1 MKVIEPKIAII
12 LVNYNGVN
20 DTFECIESLSTST
33 YNNFKIIVVDNKS
46 TDNSAQ
52 ILRKYQSKYN
62 YILLEA
68 KNNDGFSSGNNIG
81 IRYAVEHKFDYVLL
95 LNNDTLVDKHFLKEL
110 ILTQN
115 YYEDKAIISSKIYY
129 AYDRNRIWYAGGT
142 FNKITSRTEHIGIHE
157 IDCGQFNEEK
167 KVSFISGC
175 CMFIPIEAI
184 LKVGYM
190 EDLYFLYCEDTDYG
204 CRFLEKGY
212 DLIYQPKAILYH
224 KVNSSTNKISNSICY
239 YMVRNK
245 LYIIKK
251 FIKPKYHYIAYLYV
265 FLENIKRIITRE
277 YSLIIVWNATI
288 DFFNNKIGMSF
299 NG

>member
-115 YYEDKAIISSKIYY
+115 YYENKAIISSKIYY

-212 DLIYQPKAILYH
+212 DLIL
-224 KVNSSTNKISNSICY
+224 VGRRVEKIKC
-239 YMVRNK
+239 
-245 LYIIKK
+245 
-251 FIKPKYHYIAYLYV
+251 
-265 FLENIKRIITRE
+265 
-277 YSLIIVWNATI
+277 
-288 DFFNNKIGMSF
+288 
-299 NG
+299 